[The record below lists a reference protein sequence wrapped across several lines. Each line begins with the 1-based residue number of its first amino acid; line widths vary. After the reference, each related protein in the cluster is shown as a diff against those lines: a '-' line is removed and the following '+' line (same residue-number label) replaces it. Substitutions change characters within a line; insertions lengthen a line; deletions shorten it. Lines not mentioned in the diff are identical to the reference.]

1 MEVDMSAAENKE
13 LLARYITEVWDEA
26 NLDAIRMFLSPT
38 FERHLSPLLQAVDM
52 DGQIK
57 RLAGFR
63 TAFPDI
69 TITVEEVIAEGDRVA
84 FRSTMRGTHSG
95 EFAGIPPTGTQIT
108 IGLVDIIRIENGRF
122 VEQWGGPDLFD
133 MLRQLGATYTLS
145 E

>member
-1 MEVDMSAAENKE
+1 MSIAENKE
-13 LLARYITEVWDEA
+13 LLARYVTEVWDEA
-26 NLDAIRMFLSPT
+26 NLDAIRKFLSPA
-38 FERHLSPLLQAVDM
+38 FERHLSPLLPAVDLE
-52 DGQIK
+52 GQIE

-63 TAFPDI
+63 SAFPDI
-69 TITVEEVIAEGDRVA
+69 AVTVEEVIAEGDRVA

-95 EFAGIPPTGTQIT
+95 EFAGIAPTGVPVTV
-108 IGLVDIIRIENGRF
+108 GLVDVIRFEDGRF